1 MLLKLKLV
9 FFTESEQEV
18 THWLSALGTGRSC
31 SLALR
36 LEKDF
41 DLFASGLSA
50 DMVGG
55 RLEVDF
61 LVFGGQIRLD
71 DGAPEGVTAADA
83 VDELGG
89 KPELGTLRH
98 DVRHTVH

>member
-1 MLLKLKLV
+1 MLVVFFQMQRDKPYFKTYFYFVSVGCWLLKRKLR
-9 FFTESEQEV
+9 FLTESEQEV

-41 DLFASGLSA
+41 NLFASGLSA

-61 LVFGGQIRLD
+61 LVFGG
-71 DGAPEGVTAADA
+71 
-83 VDELGG
+83 
-89 KPELGTLRH
+89 
-98 DVRHTVH
+98 

>member
-1 MLLKLKLV
+1 MLVFSKCKGTSLILKRTSTLNVGVGCLLLKIKLR
-9 FFTESEQEV
+9 FTESEQEV

-61 LVFGGQIRLD
+61 DFLVFGG
-71 DGAPEGVTAADA
+71 
-83 VDELGG
+83 
-89 KPELGTLRH
+89 
-98 DVRHTVH
+98 

>member
-1 MLLKLKLV
+1 MQFLYEVNFHFNCTLGKLV
-9 FFTESEQEV
+9 YGTFF
-18 THWLSALGTGRSC
+18 
-31 SLALR
+31 SL
-36 LEKDF
+36 
-41 DLFASGLSA
+41 
-50 DMVGG
+50 
-55 RLEVDF
+55 F
-61 LVFGGQIRLD
+61 LVFGGQIRFD